1 MQNKN
6 KSNTTKTEQK
16 ALEEALSQLNSIILS
31 DLYTCVMA
39 QITEQ
44 FKVNAMDKQYMTISK
59 TIQNQN
65 DVIRN
70 KIGQAELWI
79 KAVIE
84 DNK

>member
-1 MQNKN
+1 M
-6 KSNTTKTEQK
+6 SKTEQK

-31 DLYTCVMA
+31 NLYTCVMA
-39 QITEQ
+39 QITDQ
-44 FKVNAMDKQYMTISK
+44 FKVNAMDKQYMTIAK

>member
-1 MQNKN
+1 MN
-6 KSNTTKTEQK
+6 KTEQK
-16 ALEEALSQLNSIILS
+16 ALKEALSQLNSIVLS

-44 FKVNAMDKQYMTISK
+44 FKVNAMDKQYITISK

-79 KAVIE
+79 KVVVE
-84 DNK
+84 DNE